1 MNDKSNTEQFI
12 LERALD
18 GDGINVPA
26 DAAFP
31 AQIVAELK
39 AARRDEYRSVLL
51 ITPSEYLASLDD
63 ERWQW

>member
-1 MNDKSNTEQFI
+1 MENDTAHFF
-12 LERALD
+12 LTRALD
-18 GDGINVPA
+18 ADGINVPA

-39 AARRDEYRSVLL
+39 AARRDEFRSVLL
-51 ITPSEYLASLDD
+51 ITPSDYLETLDD

>member
-1 MNDKSNTEQFI
+1 MENNATHFI

-26 DAAFP
+26 DASFP
-31 AQIVAELK
+31 ARFVAERK

-51 ITPSEYLASLDD
+51 ITPSDYLASLDD

>member
-1 MNDKSNTEQFI
+1 MDNDTTHFF

-31 AQIVAELK
+31 AQVVAERK
-39 AARRDEYRSVLL
+39 AARRDEYRSVLT
-51 ITPSEYLASLDD
+51 ITPSDYLATLDD

>member
-1 MNDKSNTEQFI
+1 MNDESNTEQFI

-26 DAAFP
+26 DAAFSP
-31 AQIVAELK
+31 RTAAERR
-39 AARRDEYRSVLL
+39 ADRRDEFRSVLL

-63 ERWQW
+63 ECWQW

>member
-1 MNDKSNTEQFI
+1 MYDESSTTQFF

-26 DAAFP
+26 DAFFP
-31 AQIVAELK
+31 AQIVAERK
-39 AARRDEYRSVLL
+39 AARRDEDRSVLL
-51 ITPSEYLASLDD
+51 ITPSDYLASLDD

>member
-1 MNDKSNTEQFI
+1 MYDEISTQQFI

-26 DAAFP
+26 DSAFP
-31 AQIVAELK
+31 PQFVAERK

-51 ITPSEYLASLDD
+51 ITPADYLASLDD

>member
-1 MNDKSNTEQFI
+1 MIQSI

-18 GDGINVPA
+18 ADGYYDPDVEKFSPRTGAERRA
-26 DAAFP
+26 D
-31 AQIVAELK
+31 
-39 AARRDEYRSVLL
+39 RRDAFRSVLM

>member
-1 MNDKSNTEQFI
+1 MIQSI

-18 GDGINVPA
+18 ADGYYVPYDENFSPRTGAERRA
-26 DAAFP
+26 D
-31 AQIVAELK
+31 
-39 AARRDEYRSVLL
+39 RRDEYRSVLL

>member
-1 MNDKSNTEQFI
+1 MENNATHFI

-26 DAAFP
+26 DASFP
-31 AQIVAELK
+31 ARFIAERK
-39 AARRDEYRSVLL
+39 VARRDEYRSVLL
-51 ITPSEYLASLDD
+51 ITPSDYLASLDD

>member
-1 MNDKSNTEQFI
+1 MYDESNTEHYI

-26 DAAFP
+26 DASFP
-31 AQIVAELK
+31 AQFIAERK
-39 AARRDEYRSVLL
+39 AARRDEYRSVLV
-51 ITPSEYLASLDD
+51 ITPSDYLASLDD

>member
-1 MNDKSNTEQFI
+1 MYDESNTAHFI
-12 LERALD
+12 LARAID

-31 AQIVAELK
+31 TQIVAERK

-51 ITPSEYLASLDD
+51 ITPADYLTTLDD

>member
-1 MNDKSNTEQFI
+1 MYDESNTEQFI

-26 DAAFP
+26 DAKLSP
-31 AQIVAELK
+31 RTGAERR
-39 AARRDEYRSVLL
+39 ADRRDEYRSVLL